1 MIINI
6 FYKKD
11 TEFYSHRQDTEFY
24 SPKQDRVIDSFG
36 SRLDSLNYSPSQ
48 YTVNYNSKQ
57 NSAFSR
63 HL

>member
-6 FYKKD
+6 VYRKD
-11 TEFYSHRQDTEFY
+11 TEFYSPRQV
-24 SPKQDRVIDSFG
+24 RVIDSFG
-36 SRLDSLNYSPSQ
+36 TRLDSLKYSPSQ

-57 NSAFSR
+57 NTAFSR